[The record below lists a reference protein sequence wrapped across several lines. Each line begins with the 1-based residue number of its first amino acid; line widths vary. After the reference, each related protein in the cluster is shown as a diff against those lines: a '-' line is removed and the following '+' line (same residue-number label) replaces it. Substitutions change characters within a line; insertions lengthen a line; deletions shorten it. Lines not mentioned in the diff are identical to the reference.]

1 MEAPS
6 AGSVVLVPF
15 PFSDLSESKLRPAV
29 VLAEISRDDF
39 VLCQVTSNPYAD
51 PNAVELTDEEFAEGG
66 LKRVSYARP
75 GKLFTANL
83 LLFERGGSA
92 HGETENRNRRTGRSV
107 APLRELV
114 SEPCIRH
121 VMLPRLES
129 WIELPSGSNSHQEAY
144 HLSSRLV
151 IMRTLFYGFK
161 PFRKDRPRGVT
172 GSRRSQW

>member
-29 VLAEISRDDF
+29 VLAEISRKDF

-51 PNAVELTDEEFAEGG
+51 PNAVELTDEDFAEGS

-83 LLFERGGSA
+83 QLFE
-92 HGETENRNRRTGRSV
+92 GEAGVLQKESRAEV
-107 APLRELV
+107 IEKVVQLLRMG
-114 SEPCIRH
+114 H
-121 VMLPRLES
+121 
-129 WIELPSGSNSHQEAY
+129 W
-144 HLSSRLV
+144 
-151 IMRTLFYGFK
+151 
-161 PFRKDRPRGVT
+161 
-172 GSRRSQW
+172 